1 MSVIESFSAAIASA
15 KAMTPRAFNNAKS
28 MADPRLL
35 YVLHG
40 DGDGQ
45 LIALDRKYRPL
56 DCTDSGSVCYGEP
69 RFAHL
74 RMAEIPAVRS
84 LAIEVNE
91 NGRSDFP
98 AGVRVPIFVF
108 LGARDTRE
116 SYCARLSALVKALQ
130 EGA

>member
-1 MSVIESFSAAIASA
+1 MKIALSDAIAAA
-15 KAMTPRAFNNAKS
+15 KAMKPRAFNNAKS

-40 DGDGQ
+40 DGHGE
-45 LIALDRKYRPL
+45 LIALDRQYRPL
-56 DCTDSGSVCYGEP
+56 GYTEGGNVEYGEP

-91 NGRSDFP
+91 NGCSAFP
-98 AGVRVPIFVF
+98 GGVRVPIFVF
-108 LGARDTRE
+108 LGAKDTRE
-116 SYCARLSALVKALQ
+116 TYCARLSALVQALR
-130 EGA
+130 EAE